1 MLRQFV
7 SLFSN
12 DVTSESSVSV
22 FRNGVLITS
31 SLNGEPFPNPF
42 FPELAENRV
51 DAQVQGFAIA
61 ILIHR
66 ELQSHLLRN
75 FIRESLHVALLM

>member
-51 DAQVQGFAIA
+51 DAQVQGFAKA

-66 ELQSHLLRN
+66 ELHSLL
-75 FIRESLHVALLM
+75 FEDECL